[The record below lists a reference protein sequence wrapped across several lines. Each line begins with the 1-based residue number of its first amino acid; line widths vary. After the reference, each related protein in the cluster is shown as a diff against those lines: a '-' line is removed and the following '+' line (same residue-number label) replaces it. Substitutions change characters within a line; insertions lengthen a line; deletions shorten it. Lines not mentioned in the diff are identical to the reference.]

1 MSAHINDP
9 KTSKK
14 IIESKKIH
22 VILKARS
29 CYDNKLSVILK
40 SIKNS
45 NCFLKNIFNINT
57 SK

>member
-40 SIKNS
+40 SIKIVI
-45 NCFLKNIFNINT
+45 FLKKYF
-57 SK
+57 

>member
-9 KTSKK
+9 KIPKK

-29 CYDNKLSVILK
+29 CYDNKLNVILK
-40 SIKNS
+40 SIKIVKKIKIF
-45 NCFLKNIFNINT
+45 FLI
-57 SK
+57 